1 MTHKREALAALERI
15 EDAQSRLR
23 AMLRDVKPAQLRA
36 RPPSGEWSPM
46 EHVRH
51 LLFAQQHHF
60 GPHLPKGFRWS
71 GAGVPPP
78 NRTGER
84 RLSPVGSDPTT
95 GIDEVF
101 DAWGKINAV
110 VRGLCEDAADDAL
123 VARLEGNLKHV
134 GIHARIIER
143 LLRA

>member
-1 MTHKREALAALERI
+1 MTAKQDALARLARI
-15 EDAQSRLR
+15 EEAQAELR
-23 AMLRDVKPAQLRA
+23 AMLRGVKPARLHA

-46 EHVRH
+46 EQVRH

-84 RLSPVGSDPTT
+84 RLSPVGSDRATP
-95 GIDEVF
+95 IDEVF
-101 DAWGKINAV
+101 EVWAEINAV
-110 VRGLCEDAADDAL
+110 VRGLCDRADVAL
-123 VARLEGNLKHV
+123 VARLDGNLRHV
-134 GIHARIIER
+134 ELHVRAIEE
-143 LLRA
+143 LLEE